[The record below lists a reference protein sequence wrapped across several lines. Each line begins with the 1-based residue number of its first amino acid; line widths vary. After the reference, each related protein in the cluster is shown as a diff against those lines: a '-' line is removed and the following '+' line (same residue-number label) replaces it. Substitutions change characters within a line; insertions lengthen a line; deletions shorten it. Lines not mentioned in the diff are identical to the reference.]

1 MNAYTQ
7 IVVAAAAVLVAFW
20 PQIKAG
26 VSMLLGSMKSLASA
40 PVVAHEADDEHV
52 PYQTSIAY
60 LAEVRTR
67 LKATGMLDDA
77 RKAAI
82 DTLTLA
88 LVEGSDQP

>member
-1 MNAYTQ
+1 MNIYAQ
-7 IVVAAAAVLVAFW
+7 MLLAGGAVLVAFW

-26 VSMLLGSMKSLASA
+26 VAMFLARR
-40 PVVAHEADDEHV
+40 PEAATEPAADEHV
-52 PYQTSIAY
+52 PYQTSIAF
-60 LAEVRTR
+60 LADVRTR
-67 LKATGMLDDA
+67 LKATGMLDEA

>member
-1 MNAYTQ
+1 MNPYVQA
-7 IVVAAAAVLVAFW
+7 VLAAAALLVAFW

-26 VSMLLGSMKSLASA
+26 VMAWQWPSPE
-40 PVVAHEADDEHV
+40 PVGESEAV

-60 LAEVRTR
+60 LADVRTR
-67 LKATGMLDDA
+67 LKATGLLDDA